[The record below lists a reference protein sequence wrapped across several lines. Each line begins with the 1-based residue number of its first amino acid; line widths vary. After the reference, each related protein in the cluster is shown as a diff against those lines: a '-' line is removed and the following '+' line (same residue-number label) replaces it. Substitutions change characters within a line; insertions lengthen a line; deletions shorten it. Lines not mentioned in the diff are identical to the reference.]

1 MCPYREVVHYLEV
14 KMYQCDNKG
23 FQSVSFI
30 ERIFLVCSLFVVSI
44 IPT

>member
-1 MCPYREVVHYLEV
+1 MSLIESFS
-14 KMYQCDNKG
+14 YQCDKKG